1 MCEMCRGLPLT
12 RRSVFRSIGVAAS
25 AIALVAAAPADTSV
39 LPADA
44 LKRLEDGNRRYVSGQ
59 LDPKDFTT
67 DRAARATGQA
77 PFAAILACSDS
88 RVAPELIFDCHPGE
102 LFVVRNAGNCVE
114 PFGVASLEFAATALG
129 VRLIVVVG
137 HSECGAVK
145 AAISTIEN
153 GGNAPGHIPSLINAI
168 RPSVETVRSHGEK
181 TPSVGAVIQ
190 AHVAHGGAEIRASQP
205 TLAPLVRSGQL
216 HVAGGVYDI
225 ASGRVTL
232 I

>member
-1 MCEMCRGLPLT
+1 MCEMCRGLPLK
-12 RRSVFRSIGVAAS
+12 RRAFFSSIGVAAS
-25 AIALVAAAPADTSV
+25 AIALAAAAPADTSV

-44 LKRLEDGNRRYVSGQ
+44 LKRLEEGNRRYVGGQ

-67 DRAARATGQA
+67 DRAARASGQA

-102 LFVVRNAGNCVE
+102 VFVIRNAGNCVE
-114 PFGVASLEFAATALG
+114 PFGVASLEYAATALG
-129 VRLIVVVG
+129 VRLIVVMG

-145 AAISTIEN
+145 AAIATIEN
-153 GGNAPGHIPSLINAI
+153 GSKAPGHIPSLINAI
-168 RPSVETVRSHGEK
+168 RPSVETVRSQGGK
-181 TPSVGAVIQ
+181 TPSVEAVIR
-190 AHVAHGGAEIRASQP
+190 AHVAHGVAEIRANQP
-205 TLAPLVRSGQL
+205 TLAPLVRTGQL
-216 HVAGGVYDI
+216 HVAGGLYDI